1 MTTTSKMTQVAAR
14 VPVEIKEQ
22 ASAVVGAYGL
32 GLGDA
37 VRMFVTRIAMEKRI
51 PLDISTPI
59 GVSISRFDQVHPEY
73 QDYIN
78 DVAEEYLHE

>member
-1 MTTTSKMTQVAAR
+1 MPASSRMTQIAAR

-22 ASAVVGAYGL
+22 ASEVVSAYGL

-51 PLDISTPI
+51 PIDITRPV
-59 GVSISRFDQVHPEY
+59 GVSISHFDQSHPEY

-78 DVAEEYLHE
+78 EIAEDYLHE

>member
-1 MTTTSKMTQVAAR
+1 MTQVAAR

-22 ASAVVGAYGL
+22 AALVVSNYGL

-37 VRMFVTRIAMEKRI
+37 IRMFITRIAKEKRI
-51 PLDISTPI
+51 PLDISTPMTPI
-59 GVSISRFDQVHPEY
+59 ASFDQVHPEY

-78 DVAEEYLHE
+78 DVSEGYQH